1 MLANTVALMDIY
13 FSTFRHQK
21 IHIPFK
27 HAYSPLFLILF
38 NASNTSQKYGNH
50 H

>member
-1 MLANTVALMDIY
+1 MLAKTVALMDIF
-13 FSTFRHQK
+13 FSIFRHHK

-38 NASNTSQKYGNH
+38 NASNTSQKYGKH